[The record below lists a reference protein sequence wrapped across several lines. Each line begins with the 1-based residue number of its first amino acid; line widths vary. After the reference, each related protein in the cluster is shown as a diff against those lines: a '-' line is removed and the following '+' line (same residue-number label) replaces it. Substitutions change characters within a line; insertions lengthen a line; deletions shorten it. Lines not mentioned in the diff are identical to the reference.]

1 MRIYYSQPSQSLTA
15 PIPIQLK
22 KDSNIYF
29 FSSLISDL
37 GWGYGEIFK
46 SDDDE
51 PYLNASSKMESVANA
66 RKSGARGMYIEVR
79 GKGISVRFVKNPAV
93 CFYRRLE

>member
-1 MRIYYSQPSQSLTA
+1 
-15 PIPIQLK
+15 
-22 KDSNIYF
+22 
-29 FSSLISDL
+29 
-37 GWGYGEIFK
+37 
-46 SDDDE
+46 
-51 PYLNASSKMESVANA
+51 MESVANA